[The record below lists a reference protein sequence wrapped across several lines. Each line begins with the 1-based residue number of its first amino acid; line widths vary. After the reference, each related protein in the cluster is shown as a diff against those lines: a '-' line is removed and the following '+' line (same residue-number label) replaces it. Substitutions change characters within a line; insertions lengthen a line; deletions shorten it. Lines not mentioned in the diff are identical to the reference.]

1 MAALPKG
8 WSKHFDKIVRPDFS
22 GPSARLPEVHCSE
35 NGFGNVARPDFL
47 KYRFRQHCQKR
58 EGSEEYEQTITS
70 HLRPHECQGLF
81 NSGYG
86 TAEQLRHAVRLL
98 GDVYERVHT
107 LRKKGYL
114 HAA

>member
-1 MAALPKG
+1 MPPAGGNLLAALPKG

-70 HLRPHECQGLF
+70 HLRPHECQGL
-81 NSGYG
+81 
-86 TAEQLRHAVRLL
+86 
-98 GDVYERVHT
+98 
-107 LRKKGYL
+107 
-114 HAA
+114 